1 MLLVFYVCL
10 YSAVRSEHPCGNSAI
25 LTFKLASACDS
36 LNSAEV
42 IDRRGGICS
51 SLLSWLL
58 SWQTAMQWHIPPKY
72 DGRQKLPAGRRV
84 LTMQQIVASIR
95 LCPGSQAPEWPMNQ
109 SAHGTVWQ
117 RNQRTIHQRTS
128 VDTISPLYI
137 LSSEH
142 FDFQGCP
149 LIFPSILALFDFTKL
164 PQPDKSFLRL
174 CCKFQLSRRGKW
186 QRKEEARYFK

>member
-84 LTMQQIVASIR
+84 LNRGKYQIVPRQPSTRVTNESVRTWYSLATKPKDNPSENVGRHHITIVYFEQWAFWFSRVSIDF
-95 LCPGSQAPEWPMNQ
+95 SF
-109 SAHGTVWQ
+109 
-117 RNQRTIHQRTS
+117 
-128 VDTISPLYI
+128 
-137 LSSEH
+137 H
-142 FDFQGCP
+142 FGFIW
-149 LIFPSILALFDFTKL
+149 LHKVTTT
-164 PQPDKSFLRL
+164 R
-174 CCKFQLSRRGKW
+174 
-186 QRKEEARYFK
+186 